1 MSEHKLHVYHNSQ
14 DINYRSPFGAVPA
27 GQKIVI
33 RILIQSNKPANDV
46 VLRFWK
52 RDIGEKVIPM
62 KMVKENLDNG
72 DRFYEAVFTP
82 EHHQLLW
89 YYFRIQY
96 EGALYYYSRPDNL
109 YGGIGCLSK
118 KPRHSYQITIYKA
131 DFYVPKWYREGVMY
145 QIFPDRFRKG
155 EDNKTDTLI
164 MDDNLNK
171 EIIFHDNW
179 DDLPN
184 YMPDPETGKILNNDF
199 FGGNL
204 QGIIEKLD
212 YLKDLGI
219 TIIYLN
225 PIFKSFS
232 NHRYDTGDYLDI
244 DPMLGDSETF
254 KALCNRA
261 EENGMAVI
269 LDGVFSHTGSD
280 SIYFNKN
287 GNYPSIGAWQSKDSR
302 YYPWYRFLNYPDEY
316 DCWWGVRTLPNVN
329 EMELSYMDFIIQN
342 KDSVIKHWLR
352 NGASGWRLDVA
363 DELPDKFIREL
374 RKAVKEIN
382 PEAVI
387 IGEVWED
394 ASNKVSY
401 GSVREYLLGEELDVV
416 MNYPFRSM
424 LLNFLLGN
432 LNGEALMKGSLTMYE
447 NYPKEAFFGAMN
459 LVGTHDVTRIR
470 TVLGEAPIP
479 AESGL
484 TPGDQAAYRMTEEE
498 KKLADNRQRLAVI
511 MQMTLPGVPA
521 IYYGDEAG
529 MEGYSDPHN
538 RRTYPWGKEDPYM
551 IKWYQKLIR
560 LRSQRNALRNGEYIP
575 IAYVEGLFAYIRII
589 ENNRDVFGE
598 ESENDILLVIVNR
611 DRKAHKLT
619 IELSHYPLQNLINL
633 LEPDGLSNQL
643 HNGLLTITLEPISG
657 VILVNE

>member
-287 GNYPSIGAWQSKDSR
+287 GNYQIGR
-302 YYPWYRFLNYPDEY
+302 
-316 DCWWGVRTLPNVN
+316 
-329 EMELSYMDFIIQN
+329 
-342 KDSVIKHWLR
+342 
-352 NGASGWRLDVA
+352 
-363 DELPDKFIREL
+363 
-374 RKAVKEIN
+374 
-382 PEAVI
+382 
-387 IGEVWED
+387 
-394 ASNKVSY
+394 
-401 GSVREYLLGEELDVV
+401 
-416 MNYPFRSM
+416 
-424 LLNFLLGN
+424 
-432 LNGEALMKGSLTMYE
+432 
-447 NYPKEAFFGAMN
+447 
-459 LVGTHDVTRIR
+459 
-470 TVLGEAPIP
+470 
-479 AESGL
+479 
-484 TPGDQAAYRMTEEE
+484 
-498 KKLADNRQRLAVI
+498 
-511 MQMTLPGVPA
+511 
-521 IYYGDEAG
+521 
-529 MEGYSDPHN
+529 
-538 RRTYPWGKEDPYM
+538 
-551 IKWYQKLIR
+551 
-560 LRSQRNALRNGEYIP
+560 
-575 IAYVEGLFAYIRII
+575 
-589 ENNRDVFGE
+589 
-598 ESENDILLVIVNR
+598 
-611 DRKAHKLT
+611 AH
-619 IELSHYPLQNLINL
+619 
-633 LEPDGLSNQL
+633 
-643 HNGLLTITLEPISG
+643 
-657 VILVNE
+657 V

>member
-1 MSEHKLHVYHNSQ
+1 
-14 DINYRSPFGAVPA
+14 
-27 GQKIVI
+27 
-33 RILIQSNKPANDV
+33 
-46 VLRFWK
+46 
-52 RDIGEKVIPM
+52 
-62 KMVKENLDNG
+62 
-72 DRFYEAVFTP
+72 
-82 EHHQLLW
+82 
-89 YYFRIQY
+89 
-96 EGALYYYSRPDNL
+96 
-109 YGGIGCLSK
+109 
-118 KPRHSYQITIYKA
+118 
-131 DFYVPKWYREGVMY
+131 
-145 QIFPDRFRKG
+145 
-155 EDNKTDTLI
+155 
-164 MDDNLNK
+164 
-171 EIIFHDNW
+171 
-179 DDLPN
+179 
-184 YMPDPETGKILNNDF
+184 
-199 FGGNL
+199 
-204 QGIIEKLD
+204 
-212 YLKDLGI
+212 
-219 TIIYLN
+219 
-225 PIFKSFS
+225 
-232 NHRYDTGDYLDI
+232 
-244 DPMLGDSETF
+244 
-254 KALCNRA
+254 
-261 EENGMAVI
+261 
-269 LDGVFSHTGSD
+269 
-280 SIYFNKN
+280 
-287 GNYPSIGAWQSKDSR
+287 
-302 YYPWYRFLNYPDEY
+302 
-316 DCWWGVRTLPNVN
+316 
-329 EMELSYMDFIIQN
+329 
-342 KDSVIKHWLR
+342 
-352 NGASGWRLDVA
+352 
-363 DELPDKFIREL
+363 
-374 RKAVKEIN
+374 
-382 PEAVI
+382 
-387 IGEVWED
+387 
-394 ASNKVSY
+394 
-401 GSVREYLLGEELDVV
+401 
-416 MNYPFRSM
+416 
-424 LLNFLLGN
+424 
-432 LNGEALMKGSLTMYE
+432 MKGSLTMYE